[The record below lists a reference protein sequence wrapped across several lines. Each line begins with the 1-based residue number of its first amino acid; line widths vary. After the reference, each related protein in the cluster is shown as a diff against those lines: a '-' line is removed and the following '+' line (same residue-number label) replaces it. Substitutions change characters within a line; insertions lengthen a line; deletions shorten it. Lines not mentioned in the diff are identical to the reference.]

1 MLLGSCHVIFQMVV
15 VGCDLALLSQKKE
28 IFSLSCRME
37 SENGVTM
44 EEEIIVSEK
53 ADVEESAAEEKK
65 EEPNAD
71 INSEGAS
78 NLKEDSK
85 QQGTKSEDKAIK
97 ATENVS
103 KISKT
108 LKEPGNVS
116 GVNGKSIKVTKDKPH
131 LKNAVPVTRNQRAVL
146 SQSLSFP
153 ARRVHEDAL
162 VKSIDGYKEKA
173 DPKHA
178 QEKNSKVHVSSS
190 NGSVLSLSRLSHPN
204 RRGSAHVDS
213 KNANGG
219 GATSRRNTLASL
231 PSTKQAVPAKCG
243 LGNAAAKPASSSES
257 ADSKP
262 ITAAALSKEDD
273 DAHSTTSANS
283 RSTRRSSG
291 SGFTFRL
298 EERAEKRK
306 EFLSKLEEKIH
317 AKEVEKNNLQAKSKE
332 NQEAEIKQLR
342 KTLTFK
348 ATPMPSF
355 YKEPPPKVELK
366 KIPTTR
372 AISPKLGRNKSGV
385 AATNNPSEGDGSG
398 VSPRN
403 SSTKKT
409 QTNGNE
415 DNGASKKTVKKP
427 QPKLQS
433 KETTKAEEKPGKYK
447 PKMKKAEN
455 SVQDAYVG
463 KPEENENDPVNLPQS
478 ADAVTV
484 AEEINPAQNGGPIP
498 SLANPDIIPRQ
509 VTVGG

>member
-1 MLLGSCHVIFQMVV
+1 
-15 VGCDLALLSQKKE
+15 
-28 IFSLSCRME
+28 ME

-44 EEEIIVSEK
+44 EEEIILSEK
-53 ADVEESAAEEKK
+53 ADVEGSAAEEKK
-65 EEPNAD
+65 DEPNAD
-71 INSEGAS
+71 INGEEAS

-85 QQGTKSEDKAIK
+85 QQGTKSEGKANN
-97 ATENVS
+97 ATANVS
-103 KISKT
+103 TISKT
-108 LKEPGNVS
+108 LKEPSNVS
-116 GVNGKSIKVTKDKPH
+116 GGNAKSIKVTKDKPH
-131 LKNAVPVTRNQRAVL
+131 LKSAVPVTRNQRPVL
-146 SQSLSFP
+146 SQRLSLP
-153 ARRVHEDAL
+153 ARRVHSDAL

-178 QEKNSKVHVSSS
+178 QGKNSKVHGTSSK
-190 NGSVLSLSRLSHPN
+190 GSVLSLSRLSLPN
-204 RRGSAHVDS
+204 RWGSVHVDS

-219 GATSRRNTLASL
+219 GATSRRTTLASL
-231 PSTKQAVPAKCG
+231 PSNKQAVPAKSG
-243 LGNAAAKPASSSES
+243 PGNVAGKPASSFES

-262 ITAAALSKEDD
+262 ITATALSKEED
-273 DAHSTTSANS
+273 DAHSTTSATS

-342 KTLTFK
+342 KSLTFK

-372 AISPKLGRNKSGV
+372 AISPKLGRNKSGI

-398 VSPRN
+398 VSPSFNQERN
-403 SSTKKT
+403 SSTKKS

-415 DNGASKKTVKKP
+415 DNVASKKTVKKP

-433 KETTKAEEKPGKYK
+433 KDTTKAEEKPGKSK
-447 PKMKKAEN
+447 PRTKKAEN
-455 SVQDAYVG
+455 PVQDACVG
-463 KPEENENDPVNLPQS
+463 KPEEDQNDPINLPQS
-478 ADAVTV
+478 EGAVTLE
-484 AEEINPAQNGGPIP
+484 EEINPGQNGGPIP
-498 SLANPDIIPRQ
+498 SLANPDIMPRQ